1 MHRKRLMN
9 YPELQIQKITSSCP
23 SLMLEALQGGAAVF
37 SRLLWSA
44 SLMPCTL
51 L

>member
-23 SLMLEALQGGAAVF
+23 CLMLEALQGGAAVLSRF
-37 SRLLWSA
+37 SLSA
-44 SLMPCTL
+44 SLVSCTL